1 MKKAARKRSR
11 QQNYSDSRLVWFFIS
26 IDSKYEAVN
35 EFDTKIII
43 NSTKLYKM
51 VKLEVDML
59 KAFVIHAKNV
69 FRFTL

>member
-1 MKKAARKRSR
+1 MKKAARKRLR
-11 QQNYSDSRLVWFFIS
+11 QLNTSDSRLVWFFIS

-69 FRFTL
+69 FI

>member
-59 KAFVIHAKNV
+59 KAFIIHTKNV
-69 FRFTL
+69 FI